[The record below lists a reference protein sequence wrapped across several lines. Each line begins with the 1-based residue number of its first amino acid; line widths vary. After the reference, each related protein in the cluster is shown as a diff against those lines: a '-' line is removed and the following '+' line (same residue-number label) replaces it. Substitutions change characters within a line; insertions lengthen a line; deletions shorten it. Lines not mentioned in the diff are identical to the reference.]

1 MSKYTTAVEQ
11 TVPNSGGT
19 APPRTPAPVGAADC
33 HIHVYDPRYAPVV
46 TRVVDATVGD
56 YRRLQ
61 RRLGLSRV
69 VIVQPRNYGVNNDCT
84 LDAIAQLGIDNAR
97 GVGVLRPDVTE
108 AELDRLHAGGIR
120 GLRFT
125 VGDPATAVVS
135 VDMIEPVA
143 RRIERLGWHLQF
155 NMPRDVIVSN
165 AALLGRLPVQ
175 LVFDHL
181 GHVPSTDDESW
192 RVVIGLVEK
201 GRAWVKISG
210 AYMNSDIGPPHY
222 PEATRIAQAYVKA
235 APERLV
241 WGSDWPHPSPKV
253 KPDDAVLF
261 DLLTVW
267 VPDEAT
273 RHRILVRNPEALY
286 GFPPVSG

>member
-1 MSKYTTAVEQ
+1 MANFKPAVEQ
-11 TVPNSGGT
+11 AVPNSGGT
-19 APPRTPAPVGAADC
+19 APPRTPAPMGAADC
-33 HIHVYDPRYAPVV
+33 HIHIYEPRFQPVV

-56 YRRLQ
+56 YRLLQ
-61 RRLGLSRV
+61 KRLGLSRV
-69 VIVQPRNYGVNNDCT
+69 VIVQPRNYGVDNSAT

-97 GVGVLRPDVTE
+97 GVGVLRPDVSET
-108 AELDRLHAGGIR
+108 ELDRLHAGGIR

-135 VDMIEPVA
+135 VDMIEPMA
-143 RRIERLGWHLQF
+143 KRIARLGWHLQF
-155 NMPRDVIVSN
+155 NMPRDVIIAH
-165 AALLGRLPVQ
+165 AAVLERLPVQ
-175 LVFDHL
+175 VVFDHL
-181 GHVPSTDDESW
+181 GHVPSTEDESW
-192 RVVIGLVEK
+192 GIVMGLLQK
-201 GRAWVKISG
+201 GKAWVKISG
-210 AYMNSDIGPPHY
+210 AYMNSDKGPPDY

-241 WGSDWPHPSPKV
+241 WGSDWPHPSPKI

-267 VPDEAT
+267 APDEAT

-286 GFPPVSG
+286 GFAST

>member
-1 MSKYTTAVEQ
+1 MANFKAAAEQ
-11 TVPNSGGT
+11 AVPNSSGT
-19 APPRTPAPVGAADC
+19 APPRTPAPMGAADC
-33 HIHVYDPRYAPVV
+33 HIHIYDPRFSPVV

-56 YRRLQ
+56 YRLLQ
-61 RRLGLSRV
+61 KRLGLSRV
-69 VIVQPRNYGVNNDCT
+69 VIVQPRNYGVDNSAT
-84 LDAIAQLGIDNAR
+84 LDAIAQLGSDNAR
-97 GVGVLRPDVTE
+97 GVGVLRPDVSE

-135 VDMIEPVA
+135 TDMIEPMA
-143 RRIERLGWHLQF
+143 KRIARLGWHLQF
-155 NMPRDVIVSN
+155 NMPRDTIIAN
-165 AALLGRLPVQ
+165 AAVLARLPVQ
-175 LVFDHL
+175 IVFDHL
-181 GHVPSTDDESW
+181 AHVPSTDDESW
-192 RVVIGLVEK
+192 RIVMGLVQK

-210 AYMNSDIGPPHY
+210 AYMNSDIGAPDY

-253 KPDDAVLF
+253 KPDDANLF

-267 VPDEAT
+267 APDEKV
-273 RHRILVRNPEALY
+273 RHRILVENPQTLY
-286 GFPPVSG
+286 GFPKT

>member
-1 MSKYTTAVEQ
+1 
-11 TVPNSGGT
+11 
-19 APPRTPAPVGAADC
+19 
-33 HIHVYDPRYAPVV
+33 
-46 TRVVDATVGD
+46 
-56 YRRLQ
+56 LQ
-61 RRLGLSRV
+61 QRLGLSRV
-69 VIVQPRNYGVNNDCT
+69 VIVQPRNYGVDNAPT
-84 LDAIAQLGIDNAR
+84 LDAIAQFGIDNAR

-135 VDMIEPVA
+135 VDMIEPMA

-155 NMPRDVIVSN
+155 NMPRDMILAS
-165 AALLGRLPVQ
+165 AAVLGRLPVQ
-175 LVFDHL
+175 VVFDHL
-181 GHVPSTDDESW
+181 GHVPSTGDESW
-192 RVVIGLVEK
+192 GVVMGLVQK
-201 GRAWVKISG
+201 GKAWVKISG
-210 AYMNSDIGPPHY
+210 AYMNSDIGAPDY

-241 WGSDWPHPSPKV
+241 WGSDWPHPSPKI
-253 KPDDAVLF
+253 KPDDAGLF

-267 VPDEAT
+267 APDEAT

-286 GFPPVSG
+286 GFPQSGT